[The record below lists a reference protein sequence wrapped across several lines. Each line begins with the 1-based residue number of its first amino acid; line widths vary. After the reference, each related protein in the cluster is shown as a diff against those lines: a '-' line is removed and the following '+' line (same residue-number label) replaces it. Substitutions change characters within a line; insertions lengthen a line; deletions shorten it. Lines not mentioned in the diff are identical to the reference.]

1 MAKTYQKF
9 YLSQPVTI
17 EETMEKMSDCQF
29 LKQVTWRHKNVEKH
43 YSTDVP
49 TIHWV
54 GRGGHVSKFECG
66 TQWGDRRD
74 ILVVGHFFE
83 HIPKGF
89 VTVLVAEVAVAHSCS
104 EWLSTSNLTLG
115 TASDVK
121 FDIQIAS
128 QPPVRQNNLNF
139 EINSAACVRK

>member
-1 MAKTYQKF
+1 MAKAYQKF

-29 LKQVTWRHKNVEKH
+29 LQKVTWRRKDVEKH

-83 HIPKGF
+83 DIPKGF
-89 VTVLVAEVAVAHSCS
+89 VSVLVAEVAVAHSCS
-104 EWLSTSNLTLG
+104 EWLST
-115 TASDVK
+115 
-121 FDIQIAS
+121 
-128 QPPVRQNNLNF
+128 
-139 EINSAACVRK
+139 